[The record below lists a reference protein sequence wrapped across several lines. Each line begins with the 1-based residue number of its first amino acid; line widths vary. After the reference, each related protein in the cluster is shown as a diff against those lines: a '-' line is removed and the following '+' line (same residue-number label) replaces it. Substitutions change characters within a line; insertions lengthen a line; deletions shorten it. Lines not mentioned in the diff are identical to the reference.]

1 MELNLCWNGQLFRE
15 GTQTLKQELGPFFF
29 FLNWAGDS
37 FFIRF
42 IHFTLF
48 YK

>member
-1 MELNLCWNGQLFRE
+1 MELNLCWNGQVFRE
-15 GTQTLKQELGPFFF
+15 GTQALKQEL
-29 FLNWAGDS
+29 AGDS